1 MGEYADE
8 ALRQAEDGDFGL
20 ARLFGAGIPMG
31 PSRFKNIRYAPGF
44 DLSCK
49 YCGLEGLKWIETP
62 DGWRLRNVGGVIHEC
77 LKVPRSAPEN
87 DFSEVPDDDDYTKAA
102 RG

>member
-8 ALRQAEDGDFGL
+8 ALRQAEDDDFGL
-20 ARLFGAGIPMG
+20 ARLFGAGPAQ
-31 PSRFKNIRYAPGF
+31 SSQLVQRKR
-44 DLSCK
+44 CK
-49 YCGLEGLKWIETP
+49 HCGLSGLKWKSTP
-62 DGWRLRNVGGVIHEC
+62 EGWRLEDVLGRIHEC